1 MKTMNLHQN
10 PAQQRSTAPAAT
22 AARHSAAAKAT
33 HLRNMLEEALSC

>member
-22 AARHSAAAKAT
+22 AARRSAAAKAT